1 MIVLVAGE
9 TVQSVRPYYYSET
22 TLEELELDLA
32 QYDTVEELFRWIEE
46 KGPMEV
52 DYNPDFGYPTTMT
65 LPPTNESAAAM
76 TVVLAPMTVYTALQ
90 QNLDRQRAEWKKTSQ
105 LFPNYEYTAI
115 VSCYCMPSYTSP
127 KRIQVRNNTV
137 VAVRDLGLNATV
149 DIDTGAYRTIKQVF
163 DNIQAGIDGHYFT
176 MDVVYSDEAQGYP
189 ITYGYDV
196 DPGMADEEQYVT
208 ILDFVVVLENEEEE
222 EDQ

>member
-1 MIVLVAGE
+1 MG
-9 TVQSVRPYYYSET
+9 
-22 TLEELELDLA
+22 D
-32 QYDTVEELFRWIEE
+32 
-46 KGPMEV
+46 
-52 DYNPDFGYPTTMT
+52 
-65 LPPTNESAAAM
+65 
-76 TVVLAPMTVYTALQ
+76 
-90 QNLDRQRAEWKKTSQ
+90 LDRQRVEWKKTSQ

-149 DIDTGAYRTIKQVF
+149 DVDTGAYRTIKQVF

-208 ILDFVVVLENEEEE
+208 ILDFVVVLENEEEDQQQDVATIPTVVAVTDSSSDLSSMTTITGTITEAITTSGSSGTPGVASDTTTMVIARDNATEDDE
-222 EDQ
+222 EEADLGLEEAAPASTAVIA